1 VCINYLPNMVPT
13 PSRNGRVVAFAY
25 SLVVGKAVRLSLRLV
40 GLSAL
45 RFVLFFLTYTVR
57 LFTCTCT
64 CHAHAHVHVRKN
76 RASTSWPPHLFFAHM
91 LFKKIDTPSPPLKA
105 VVFTCVGSNHFTAED
120 AEGAPN
126 CLRAQRVTATMLPR
140 AEVKLV
146 TCAQLFEAGS

>member
-1 VCINYLPNMVPT
+1 MCINYLPNMVPT

-91 LFKKIDTPSPPLKA
+91 LFKKIDTPSPPLSLSLWA
-105 VVFTCVGSNHFTAED
+105 PITLLQD